1 MPPRFFSSRLPAV
14 FLSESREADASAD
27 HFCTLGPD
35 ETRHARKVLRLSVG
49 DPIEVFDGSGRL
61 ADAEIVEYVRSGS
74 GGVRA
79 SGGNSGGG
87 GETLCRLGAVREVPE
102 TRPRLIVA
110 SAVPKGPRA
119 EAMVNQLGQLG
130 ADVFVPVQS
139 TRSVVEPG
147 EGKVGR
153 YEKAALASAK
163 QSGRPRLMA
172 IEPTAALAEVL
183 DRPRSM
189 GLILDPR
196 GESMPELAQ
205 QLKSSDQVVVL
216 IGPEGGWT
224 PQELADAEAAGFVRW
239 RMAEH
244 VLRIETAATAAVALL
259 RYLALD
265 QA

>member
-1 MPPRFFSSRLPAV
+1 MPPRFFSSRLPAAS
-14 FLSESREADASAD
+14 LSESSEADASAER
-27 HFCTLGPD
+27 FCSLGPD
-35 ETRHARKVLRLSVG
+35 ETRHARKVLRLSAG
-49 DPIEVFDGSGRL
+49 DAIEVFDGSGRL
-61 ADAEIVEYVRSGS
+61 ADAQIVEYVRSSSGSVSIS
-74 GGVRA
+74 GG
-79 SGGNSGGG
+79 GGG
-87 GETLCRLGAVREVPE
+87 GETLCRLGLVREVPE
-102 TRPRLIVA
+102 ARPRLIVA

-139 TRSVVEPG
+139 ARSVVEPG
-147 EGKVGR
+147 AGKVGR

-172 IEPTAALAEVL
+172 IEPTAALAQVL
-183 DRPRSM
+183 DRPRSV

-196 GESMPELAQ
+196 GEAMPTLGSR
-205 QLKSSDQVVVL
+205 LKSAEQVVVL

-259 RYLALD
+259 GYLA
-265 QA
+265 QAQA